1 MRLIAIARSIGA
13 GAVCDKYQIILDEV
27 DGLLFAVLHIQNLL
41 GDFFVAFGFD
51 QDVFHIH
58 AEFDVHAVRF
68 QIFYERQNHTL
79 VLIIL
84 CKAQRTEV
92 GQTVDVMHIAA
103 QIPLHFQCTGPALE
117 SKHGLPVQP
126 EIRVPEGV
134 RQHIGNFPVLQ
145 ILFRCQKQLG
155 KRQRG
160 LLIQLEFS
168 VRVCVLAA
176 VYRRT
181 AEGVIGIVLVEPV
194 IFIQDRNV
202 RCLDGRNI
210 AEGVPHDLEM
220 IVHFA
225 SAAHE
230 EAFGDILAA
239 VAAAAGKRQLF
250 KQMDVFAFHLSV
262 ANEIER
268 SGQTGKTGADDVSGF
283 LIYIFW
289 FFGMSERFIRSCR
302 VIHNNN
308 LPFFSLCF
316 QYTRSAAVYNRQKKL
331 RDTKLIT
338 EQRSVKNFIRWAE
351 VIKITAGILQEP
363 PISSRLSAWQADLQC
378 SADPPAY
385 PL

>member
-1 MRLIAIARSIGA
+1 MLNDVLVGGGNRGAHPVCRVHIAAKRFRIAEFAVLCLCGNRLPHIPRLSAAVFDGREVGCVRLIAIARSIGA
-13 GAVCDKYQIILDEV
+13 AAVCDEYKIILYQIQCLLLDEV

-155 KRQRG
+155 
-160 LLIQLEFS
+160 
-168 VRVCVLAA
+168 
-176 VYRRT
+176 
-181 AEGVIGIVLVEPV
+181 
-194 IFIQDRNV
+194 
-202 RCLDGRNI
+202 
-210 AEGVPHDLEM
+210 
-220 IVHFA
+220 
-225 SAAHE
+225 
-230 EAFGDILAA
+230 
-239 VAAAAGKRQLF
+239 
-250 KQMDVFAFHLSV
+250 
-262 ANEIER
+262 ER
-268 SGQTGKTGADDVSGF
+268 
-283 LIYIFW
+283 
-289 FFGMSERFIRSCR
+289 
-302 VIHNNN
+302 
-308 LPFFSLCF
+308 
-316 QYTRSAAVYNRQKKL
+316 
-331 RDTKLIT
+331 
-338 EQRSVKNFIRWAE
+338 
-351 VIKITAGILQEP
+351 
-363 PISSRLSAWQADLQC
+363 
-378 SADPPAY
+378 
-385 PL
+385 